1 MIFLKKHSFLTAILA
16 LSLGVMLLFKSA
28 ELSEGIRYGLSL
40 CSYSVIPS
48 LFPFMVLSVFICK
61 SSAAEFFAVLLRPII
76 KILRIPSAS
85 AGALLASLIGGY
97 PTAAKCINDLVLEGL
112 LDRKTASKMLC
123 YCVNAGPPFLI
134 SAVGIAVFGN
144 IKTGFLLFAA
154 QIVSSF
160 AIAVFIAFFSDK
172 TDKKQL
178 PRRIYKPNFVCL
190 VESVISAAESCFNM
204 CAFIVLSAG
213 VLELLQ
219 SGNIFSALS
228 ASPLAK
234 ALLCGFCE
242 VTAGTVAAGEIKG
255 SLGIMIAGAIA
266 SFSGV
271 SVILQVAAATEK
283 SNVSLAPFIVSR
295 FFHAGITAV
304 IIGFFLSLSP
314 KTAAAFSIKTETAE
328 AVLSASAPAAV
339 SLLCMAALF
348 LLSFVPPKSEKEP
361 LFSRIKSKFAGFG
374 HSQIK

>member
-28 ELSEGIRYGLSL
+28 DLSEGIRRGLRL

-61 SSAAEFFAVLLRPII
+61 SSAADFLTVALYPVTKF
-76 KILRIPSAS
+76 LRIPSAC

-97 PTAAKCINDLVLEGL
+97 PTAAKCISDLVLDGF

-123 YCVNAGPPFLI
+123 YCVNAGPPFLV
-134 SAVGIAVFGN
+134 SAVGISVFGN

-154 QIVSSF
+154 QLFSSF
-160 AIAVFIAFFSDK
+160 AIAAFIAFFSKK
-172 TDKKQL
+172 TDETHL
-178 PRRIYKPNFVCL
+178 PIRIYKPNSVCL
-190 VESVISAAESCFNM
+190 VESVISASESCFNM

-213 VLELLQ
+213 ILELLQ
-219 SGNIFSALS
+219 CGNIFSALS
-228 ASPLAK
+228 DLPLAK
-234 ALLCGFCE
+234 ALFCGFCE
-242 VTAGTVAAGEIKG
+242 VTAGTASAGEIKG
-255 SLGIMIAGAIA
+255 FLGIIVAGAIA
-266 SFSGV
+266 SFSGI

-283 SNVSLAPFIVSR
+283 SNISLAPFIVSR
-295 FFHAGITAV
+295 FFHAGITAAV
-304 IIGFFLSLSP
+304 LWFFLSLSP
-314 KTAAAFSIKTETAE
+314 KTTAAFSIRTETAE
-328 AVLSASAPAAV
+328 AVLSASAPAVV
-339 SLLCMAALF
+339 SLLCMASLF

-361 LFSRIKSKFAGFG
+361 LFRRIKSKITAFG